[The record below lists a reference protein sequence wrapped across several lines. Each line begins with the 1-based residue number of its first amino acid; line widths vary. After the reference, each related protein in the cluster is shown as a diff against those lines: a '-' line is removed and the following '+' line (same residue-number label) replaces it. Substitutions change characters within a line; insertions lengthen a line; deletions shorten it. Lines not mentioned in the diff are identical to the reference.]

1 MYASR
6 LLSPE
11 EDTSVSKT
19 LESIK
24 ILDQAEVEI
33 ILSQLGPGP
42 LDPHPTDKCGPKLS
56 KIVPKMS

>member
-42 LDPHPTDKCGPKLS
+42 LDPHPTDKCGPKQT
-56 KIVPKMS
+56 